1 MAPAIERVVFNLAD
15 NVTVKAKQGEMVEL
29 KEWVW
34 HLVFKIKKQS
44 AQSIARLKLFRP
56 LSLLF

>member
-44 AQSIARLKLFRP
+44 AQSIARLKPF
-56 LSLLF
+56 